1 MRKNRKL
8 VSALLG
14 GVVLSTIFGIYS
26 VAAQWNV
33 QKDVAG
39 VTNSAIKATNGAKA
53 AAYFGTRYFTTIESA
68 VNAANETGSAQNVY
82 VIPGVNPTIN
92 ESFTISSNITL
103 ILPYEGTTY
112 KTTPTTYVN
121 KYAAQDASTTYMKS
135 KVTVASGVTITID
148 GTLIIGGDVNVAAGG
163 SAFAG
168 GVATKYAQL
177 AMNDESHLV
186 FNNGSKLEL
195 HGYISEV
202 TNHAAD
208 YSDDEDLSTWPT
220 IELESGSVASVPFI
234 IHDYR
239 GGSVTT
245 GIYSDRNS
253 KHVIFFNE
261 YEIANIKPLLNIDY
275 GAKIHGNTWLS
286 ASNNAYESKDM
297 PVIGNT
303 TSYLF
308 QIKDSASRIV
318 FKYNF
323 GQNYS
328 SGSSSTVAK
337 NATFATNRYL
347 NFMDVRFYGNFQ
359 VNSLTINAAGTSL
372 DTSSYRFALS
382 YLYHLRFY
390 GGSTSINNMVKMMG
404 GSYLEVYPDA
414 SLTTSDMIIYED
426 YVDGTDSH
434 NQYPVNAPAPIFIN
448 NGVFTATK
456 FAGIIQTSAT
466 GATTTVSTASVTSYE
481 HLSHSGSSFLTS
493 CTYTTING
501 NMKIKLLKNGSIS
514 STYSVVSGSTYFSTK
529 DSTDNYGWFSNSGT
543 IVYNS
548 NGGSAVSSKAI
559 TLTNT
564 GYQLAES
571 DLPSTTRTHY
581 DFDGWYMDSEL
592 TEPALGKT
600 VYSGVTLYAKWT
612 PKDYTITYHFDL
624 DFDGNPVS
632 GNPVNDP
639 NNPAI
644 YNIESNYSLYPAIN
658 GDLIFDGWY
667 RNSDYTNKVT
677 AINSNI
683 LASLSGNY
691 NLDLYGRWYPVDA
704 STYVITYINSN
715 TDEGCTCIDSEEVL
729 SANLSALA
737 VPDLSG
743 FNNDTTYGK
752 YFDGWYLNS
761 DYSTKYTS
769 YTQITGDTILY
780 AKWLNKNLITVMANG
795 NPDFATGRYLNANQT
810 FTVPN
815 ASSYGLDVPAGYEV
829 IWGITG
835 GDLDGQSVKT
845 GDKICLSTTWGLSIT
860 VNGTLQLK
868 DMKLTVSVGSNYSS
882 VTVTVK
888 RGSTTIYNSVAYNST
903 INVKLG
909 DVITLNISASSGYSA
924 AAPTAGNGVSKS
936 GSNFT
941 VTGEGPTISLGN
953 ATKNSSSCLLP
964 DTLIT
969 MADGSLKQ
977 VKDIV
982 QGDLVKVFNHETG
995 EIDIAPITFNDYEE
1009 AASVNVINLYFSN
1022 GSYVGVVSEHGFFDL
1037 DTMRYEYIDETNYQD
1052 FIGHRFYVDG
1062 GSSATLDRVTIEERY
1077 TEVYSPV
1084 SFYHLDLF
1092 VEDMLSMP
1100 GGITGLFNIFEYA
1113 DNLQYD
1119 QEAYARDIETY
1130 GLFTYEDLA
1139 PLGVTE
1145 IMFEAYAGKY
1155 LKVAL
1160 GKGILTEEYLAYLIE
1175 RYGGFTE

>member
-8 VSALLG
+8 VSALIG

-26 VAAQWNV
+26 VAAQWGV

-39 VTNSAIKATNGAKA
+39 ITNSAIKATNGAKA

-82 VIPGVNPTIN
+82 VIPGVNPTIT
-92 ESFTISSNITL
+92 ESFTINSNISL
-103 ILPYEGTTY
+103 ILPYDGTTY
-112 KTTPTTYVN
+112 KNSPTAPVTT
-121 KYAAQDASTTYMKS
+121 YAAQDASTTYMKS
-135 KVTVASGVTITID
+135 KVTVASGVTITVN
-148 GTLIIGGDVNVAAGG
+148 GTLIVGGDVTVASGG
-163 SAFAG
+163 SVLAG
-168 GVATKYAQL
+168 AVASKYAQI
-177 AMNDESHLV
+177 AMEDSSRLQL
-186 FNNGSKLEL
+186 NNGSTLQL
-195 HGYISEV
+195 YGYISEV
-202 TNHAAD
+202 TEHSGD
-208 YSDDEDLSTWPT
+208 YADDEDLSTWPT
-220 IELESGSVASVPFI
+220 ISLESGSVASVPFI

-239 GGSVTT
+239 GGSVTS
-245 GIYSDRNS
+245 GIYGDRSS

-261 YEIANIKPLLNIDY
+261 YELANVKPLIDIKY
-275 GAKIHGNTWLS
+275 GAKMNGNTWLS
-286 ASNNAYESKDM
+286 ANSSAYESKDM

-303 TSYLF
+303 SSYLF
-308 QIKDSASRIV
+308 QMKDSNSRIV

-323 GQNYS
+323 GQKYT
-328 SGSSSTVAK
+328 SGTTKSVATS
-337 NATFATNRYL
+337 AAYATNRYL

-390 GGSTSINNMVKMMG
+390 SGSTTISNMTKMMAG
-404 GSYLEVYPDA
+404 ARLEIYPDA
-414 SLTTSDMIIYED
+414 SMNVSDLIVYED

-434 NQYPVNAPAPIFIN
+434 YQYPVDAPAPIFIN

-466 GATTTVSTASVTSYE
+466 GATSTVSTSSVTSYE

-501 NMKIKLLKNGSIS
+501 NLKLKLLQNGSIS

-529 DSTDNYGWFSNSGT
+529 DSSDNYGWFSNSGT

-559 TLTNT
+559 TLSNT
-564 GYQLAES
+564 GYQITNS

-600 VYSGVTLYAKWT
+600 IYSGVTLYAKWT

-632 GNPVNDP
+632 GTPVNDP
-639 NNPAI
+639 NNPST
-644 YNIESNYSLYPAIN
+644 YNIESNYPLYPAIN

-677 AINSNI
+677 AINSSI

-691 NLDLYGRWYPVDA
+691 NLDLYGRWYPEDA
-704 STYVITYINSN
+704 STYVITYNNSN
-715 TDEGCTCIDSEEVL
+715 TDEGCTCIESEEIL
-729 SANLSALA
+729 SANLSSLA
-737 VPDLSG
+737 VPDLTG
-743 FNNDTTYGK
+743 YNNDITYGK
-752 YFDGWYLNS
+752 YFDGWYLDSN
-761 DYSTKYTS
+761 YSTKYTS
-769 YTQITGDTILY
+769 YTQITGDTNLY
-780 AKWLNKNLITVMANG
+780 AKWLNKNAVTIMANG
-795 NPDFATGRYLNANQT
+795 NPDFATGRYLNANQN

-815 ASSYGLDVPAGYEV
+815 ASSYGLDVPTGYEV

-835 GDLDGQSVKT
+835 GDLDGQTVKT
-845 GDKICLSTTWGLSIT
+845 GDIICLSTTWGQSIT

-868 DMKLTVSVGSNYSS
+868 DMKLTVSVGSNYDS

-888 RGSTTIYNSVAYNST
+888 RGSTTIYNAVAYNST

-909 DVITLNISASSGYSA
+909 DVITLNISAKSGYDA
-924 AAPTAGNGVSKS
+924 ATPTAGNGVSKS
-936 GSNFT
+936 GDNFT

-953 ATKNSSSCLLP
+953 ATKQSSCLLP

-969 MADGSLKQ
+969 MADGSQKP

-995 EIDIAPITFNDYEE
+995 EVDAAPVTFNDYEE
-1009 AASVNVINLYFSN
+1009 AAYVNVINLYFSN

-1037 DTMRYEYIDETNYQD
+1037 DTMRYEYIDEYNYQD

-1062 GSSATLDRVTIEERY
+1062 GSSATLDRVTVEERY

-1084 SFYHLDLF
+1084 TFYHLDLF

-1100 GGITGLFNIFEYA
+1100 GGIAGLFNIFEYA